1 MLVWLLASPKINWFY
16 RFTIYTINVRFRMI
30 QTTNSETWGGVVTY
44 DAFQYFTWMYMTI
57 PPLDDSGWFVSLQ
70 ALYRIYSPQAST

>member
-1 MLVWLLASPKINWFY
+1 
-16 RFTIYTINVRFRMI
+16 MI
-30 QTTNSETWGGVVTY
+30 QTNSETWGGVVTY

-70 ALYRIYSPQAST
+70 ALYHIYSPQAST

>member
-1 MLVWLLASPKINWFY
+1 MQNCYNVIVAIVIMLLLQNCYERNKNENIKN
-16 RFTIYTINVRFRMI
+16 
-30 QTTNSETWGGVVTY
+30 

-70 ALYRIYSPQAST
+70 ALYHIYSPQAST

>member
-1 MLVWLLASPKINWFY
+1 M
-16 RFTIYTINVRFRMI
+16 
-30 QTTNSETWGGVVTY
+30 Y